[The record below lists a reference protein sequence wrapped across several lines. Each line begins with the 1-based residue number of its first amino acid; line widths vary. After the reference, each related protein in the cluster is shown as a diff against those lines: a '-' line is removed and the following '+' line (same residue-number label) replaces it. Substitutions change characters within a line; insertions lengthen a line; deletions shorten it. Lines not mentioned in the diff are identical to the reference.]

1 MTHAFSWTPFHAR
14 LHQTLRQRRLLERGQ
29 RILIA
34 VSGGQDSVCLAQLL
48 HDLQKHW
55 HWHLAIAHCNHGWR
69 SDADANA
76 DHVKAL
82 AQQWQLPFY
91 GRTATEVIL
100 SEAQAREWRYAIL
113 IDIARQDGYTSIIT
127 GHTGSDR
134 AETLLYN
141 LMRGSGIDGLQAL
154 TWRRSLGKDLTL
166 VRPLLDFTRS
176 DTAEVCEDHDL
187 KIWYD
192 TTNDDLSF
200 ARNRIRQEVVPYL
213 QEHFNPQ
220 VETHLSHTAELLRA
234 DVTLLEAL
242 AERLHHRASD
252 PNATNRLSRSLLQS
266 APLALQ
272 RRVVRRFLKQQ
283 LPSLPQFDHIEKL
296 VQLLDAP
303 NRSQSDPF
311 PGGAIARVDGDWVSL
326 QAPGSPNNTSNN

>member
-1 MTHAFSWTPFHAR
+1 MTHAFSWTPFHAH
-14 LHQTLRQRRLLERGQ
+14 LHQTLRQQRLLERGQ

-48 HDLQKHW
+48 RDLQSHW

-76 DHVKAL
+76 DHVRAL
-82 AQQWQLPFY
+82 AQHWQLPFY
-91 GRTATEVIL
+91 GRTATEAIP
-100 SEAQAREWRYAIL
+100 SEAQAREWRYAML
-113 IDIARQDGYTSIIT
+113 IDIAHQDGYPCIVT

-141 LMRGSGIDGLQAL
+141 LMRGSGTDGLQAL
-154 TWRRSLGKDLTL
+154 TWRRSLGQDLTL

-176 DTAEVCEDHDL
+176 DTAEVCEDHEL
-187 KIWYD
+187 TIWCD
-192 TTNDDLSF
+192 TTNDDLNF
-200 ARNRIRQEVVPYL
+200 ARNRIRQEVMPYL

-220 VETHLSHTAELLRA
+220 VETHLSQTAELLRA
-234 DVTLLEAL
+234 DVTLLESL
-242 AERLHHRASD
+242 AERLHQRASD
-252 PNATNRLSRSLLQS
+252 PHATNRINRSPLRS

-283 LPSLPQFDHIEKL
+283 LPSSPQFDHIEKL

-326 QAPGSPNNTSNN
+326 QSPGSTDDAYKN